1 MMSFPPFLSLKIFLV
16 CLLISVFVFDKPTC
30 GAFVLFCIY
39 HFWSS
44 LGSLDLGFFYYVL
57 TVLTHYY
64 FKYFFCSVLL
74 FFSLWPSTNT
84 YTTSLLIVPQFSVVL
99 FCFFFFFFILFVFAF
114 QYGHHETHS
123 FIPWLCWGQ
132 ISLVHLLYSPLD
144 TGPPYTFFLRES
156 VTCNSFS
163 CNLLLLYW
171 CPDYIVIYCKGKG
184 TFYNFLVSDYHP
196 LVDLCFKVISPVV

>member
-1 MMSFPPFLSLKIFLV
+1 MWGFCFVLYLSFLVFSWLPGSRVLLLCFDSSNPLLLQVFFLLCSFILLSLAIHQHIHNISSYCPTIFG
-16 CLLISVFVFDKPTC
+16 C
-30 GAFVLFCIY
+30 
-39 HFWSS
+39 
-44 LGSLDLGFFYYVL
+44 
-57 TVLTHYY
+57 
-64 FKYFFCSVLL
+64 
-74 FFSLWPSTNT
+74 
-84 YTTSLLIVPQFSVVL
+84 SLLL
-99 FCFFFFFFILFVFAF
+99 FFFFFILFVFAF